1 MKVRRL
7 MSFALSVFLTLIPI
21 NPNVAFAGVGSQGK
35 QIFAKGVTERSF
47 ETLAEQGFPMSL
59 SSDAEDEGRLVPSQD
74 AQDKGELVAFVDA
87 EDEGELHTSL
97 ATEDKGELSTST
109 SLEAED
115 KGELSTS
122 TSLEAKDKGEL
133 STPTSLEAENNEE
146 LSSLTSTAAEDE
158 EFSKADPEDMLAD
171 GSTTYDIWV
180 IGRKVTSA
188 NKDDVLGDGGSVKYV
203 PASGGQRARLILN
216 NATINDDTNGL
227 AASAINYSAIQTLD
241 EMDLILN
248 GKNDIC
254 VRSFDSSDTENLEN
268 LVGIVGGKNIY
279 ISGGGSL
286 SIDVDSEE
294 APKKLWR
301 TAGVWVNPGY
311 NVSFNGVKIDV
322 AVHGKTQRAIGIL
335 NCCDISDSDIEVFT
349 DVAYNEKIVAA
360 PDPDR
365 YVHAIRN
372 ENPDKVFNIK
382 SSKIDI
388 HIEPGTGLAVGEAS
402 LRGIVNLSKSL
413 NISGDTSISTKN
425 TLNGIYTSGLN
436 IKDKYKIDLEG
447 SVVLGYDDAKGVGVE
462 NVGINF
468 DNISPGAYF
477 IAKNGYNEGILMC
490 ASDVPE
496 GAAKFKIPSK
506 AMVLA
511 GASEETAV
519 AVAKDEIGNLIR
531 YYINPSAPANVAFIK
546 IGYKCNIS
554 FNEGGGSGTVYDVQ
568 VIEGSKYTLPNCEF
582 SAPYGMRFKAWE
594 VGGVEY
600 APGTQIVI
608 SGNTEV
614 TALWENRSS
623 GGGGSSGGGSSGGG
637 SRGGSGGGGSRGG
650 SGGGAAKGGLGGAKT
665 PGGQSG
671 SWVQDATGWWY
682 KNADGSYP
690 RGTWQQIGS
699 AWYAFDGSGYM
710 ITGWYSSGGSWY
722 YLNASGAMATGWAY
736 INGYWYYFNAS
747 GAMATGWIQPDVYW
761 YYLEQSGSWQPQGSM
776 YVSDYT
782 PDGYFVNENGV
793 CVD

>member
-1 MKVRRL
+1 MKKLLQPR
-7 MSFALSVFLTLIPI
+7 
-21 NPNVAFAGVGSQGK
+21 
-35 QIFAKGVTERSF
+35 
-47 ETLAEQGFPMSL
+47 
-59 SSDAEDEGRLVPSQD
+59 
-74 AQDKGELVAFVDA
+74 
-87 EDEGELHTSL
+87 
-97 ATEDKGELSTST
+97 
-109 SLEAED
+109 
-115 KGELSTS
+115 
-122 TSLEAKDKGEL
+122 
-133 STPTSLEAENNEE
+133 
-146 LSSLTSTAAEDE
+146 
-158 EFSKADPEDMLAD
+158 
-171 GSTTYDIWV
+171 
-180 IGRKVTSA
+180 
-188 NKDDVLGDGGSVKYV
+188 
-203 PASGGQRARLILN
+203 ILN
-216 NATINDDTNGL
+216 
-227 AASAINYSAIQTLD
+227 
-241 EMDLILN
+241 
-248 GKNDIC
+248 
-254 VRSFDSSDTENLEN
+254 
-268 LVGIVGGKNIY
+268 
-279 ISGGGSL
+279 
-286 SIDVDSEE
+286 
-294 APKKLWR
+294 
-301 TAGVWVNPGY
+301 
-311 NVSFNGVKIDV
+311 
-322 AVHGKTQRAIGIL
+322 
-335 NCCDISDSDIEVFT
+335 
-349 DVAYNEKIVAA
+349 
-360 PDPDR
+360 R

-425 TLNGIYTSGLN
+425 TPNGIYTSGLN
-436 IKDKYKIDLEG
+436 IKDRYKIDLEG
-447 SVVLGYDDAKGVGVE
+447 SVVLSCDDTNGVGVE

-468 DNISPGAYF
+468 ENISPGAYF

-490 ASDVPE
+490 SGDVPE

-519 AVAKDEIGNLIR
+519 PVAKDELGNLIR
-531 YYINPSAPANVAFIK
+531 YYINPSAPANVGFIK

-600 APGTQIVI
+600 APGSQIVI

-623 GGGGSSGGGSSGGG
+623 GGGGSS
-637 SRGGSGGGGSRGG
+637 GGGSRGG

-699 AWYAFDGSGYM
+699 TWYAFDGSGYM
-710 ITGWYSSGGSWY
+710 ITGWHSSGGSWY

>member
-7 MSFALSVFLTLIPI
+7 MSFALSVFLTLMPI
-21 NPNVAFAGVGSQGK
+21 NPNVAFAGTGSQGE
-35 QIFAKGVTERSF
+35 QIFAKEVTERSF
-47 ETLAEQGFPMSL
+47 ETLAEQGFPMSVSL
-59 SSDAEDEGRLVPSQD
+59 DAEGEGRLVPSQN
-74 AQDKGELVAFVDA
+74 AQDKGELLAFLDA
-87 EDEGELHTSL
+87 EDEGKLPPSL
-97 ATEDKGELSTST
+97 GTEDKGELSTST

-122 TSLEAKDKGEL
+122 TSLEA
-133 STPTSLEAENNEE
+133 ENNEE
-146 LSSLTSTAAEDE
+146 LSALASTAAEDE

-216 NATINDDTNGL
+216 NATINEDISRIS
-227 AASAINYSAIQTLD
+227 ASAQHYAAIQVR
-241 EMDLILN
+241 EEIDLILKGEN
-248 GKNDIC
+248 VINIKSVD
-254 VRSFDSSDTENLEN
+254 RSNTENLKF
-268 LVGIVGGKNIY
+268 LCGINVLNINNNVY

-294 APKKLWR
+294 ASKNLYLTSGIW
-301 TAGVWVNPGY
+301 ADPG
-311 NVSFNGVKIDV
+311 NVISLNGVKISV
-322 AVHGKTQRAIGIL
+322 LLHGKTQKSYGIEG
-335 NCCDISDSDIEVFT
+335 CCDISDSDIEVFT

-360 PDPDR
+360 PDSERVVKGIENGNADK
-365 YVHAIRN
+365 AI
-372 ENPDKVFNIK
+372 NIK

-388 HIEPGTGLAVGEAS
+388 YIEPGTGLTADQAY
-402 LRGIVNLSKSL
+402 LNGIGNFSKSL
-413 NISGDTSISTKN
+413 NISGDTSINTKG
-425 TLNGIYTSGLN
+425 TQIGIYTPGLN
-436 IKDKYKIDLEG
+436 IKDRYRIDLEG
-447 SVVLGYDDAKGVGVE
+447 SVILFYDDASGVGVE

-468 DNISPGAYF
+468 ESISQGAYF

-496 GAAKFKIPSK
+496 GAAKFKIASK
-506 AMVLA
+506 ALVLA

-531 YYINPSAPANVAFIK
+531 YYINPSAPNNVGFIK

-608 SGNTEV
+608 AGDTVV
-614 TALWENRSS
+614 TALWENKGS
-623 GGGGSSGGGSSGGG
+623 GGGSSGGGSSGGG

-650 SGGGAAKGGLGGAKT
+650 SGGGATGGAKT
-665 PGGQSG
+665 PGAQSG
-671 SWVQDATGWWY
+671 SWIQDATGWWY

-699 AWYAFDGSGYM
+699 TWYAFDGSGYM
-710 ITGWYSSGGSWY
+710 ITGWHSSGGSWY

>member
-21 NPNVAFAGVGSQGK
+21 NPNVAFAGVGSQGE
-35 QIFAKGVTERSF
+35 QIFVKEVTERSF

-74 AQDKGELVAFVDA
+74 AQDKGELLASLDA
-87 EDEGELHTSL
+87 EDEGKLHTSL

-115 KGELSTS
+115 SGELSTS
-122 TSLEAKDKGEL
+122 
-133 STPTSLEAENNEE
+133 TSLEAENNEE

-216 NATINDDTNGL
+216 NATINDDTNGI
-227 AASAINYSAIQTLD
+227 AASAINYSPILTLD

-286 SIDVDSEE
+286 RIEVDSEE

-322 AVHGKTQRAIGIL
+322 AVHGKTQRAMGIL

-360 PDPDR
+360 PAPDR
-365 YVHAIRN
+365 YIHAIRN

-425 TLNGIYTSGLN
+425 TPNGIYTSGLN
-436 IKDKYKIDLEG
+436 IKDRYKIDLEG
-447 SVVLGYDDAKGVGVE
+447 SVVLSCDDTNGVGVE

-468 DNISPGAYF
+468 ENISPGAYF

-490 ASDVPE
+490 SGDVPE

-519 AVAKDEIGNLIR
+519 PVAKDELGNLIR
-531 YYINPSAPANVAFIK
+531 YYINPSAPTNVAFIK

-568 VIEGSKYTLPNCEF
+568 VMEGSKYTLPSCEF

-623 GGGGSSGGGSSGGG
+623 GGGGSSGGGS
-637 SRGGSGGGGSRGG
+637 RGGSGGGGSRGG
-650 SGGGAAKGGLGGAKT
+650 SGGGLGGGLGSGATGGAKT

-699 AWYAFDGSGYM
+699 TWYAFDGSGYM

-747 GAMATGWIQPDVYW
+747 GAMATGWIQLSGYW
-761 YYLEQSGSWQPQGSM
+761 YYLEEVGSWQPQGSM

-793 CVD
+793 CIEW

>member
-35 QIFAKGVTERSF
+35 QTFAKEVTERSF

-74 AQDKGELVAFVDA
+74 AQDKRELLAFLDA

-115 KGELSTS
+115 KVELSTS
-122 TSLEAKDKGEL
+122 TSLEA
-133 STPTSLEAENNEE
+133 ENDEE
-146 LSSLTSTAAEDE
+146 LSSFTSTAAENE

-171 GSTTYDIWV
+171 GSTTYDILV

-188 NKDDVLGDGGSVKYV
+188 NKDDVLGDGGSVKYE

-216 NATINDDTNGL
+216 NATINDDTNG
-227 AASAINYSAIQTLD
+227 INPSWNLYGAIQAG
-241 EMDLILN
+241 EEVDLILN

-254 VRSFDSSDTENLEN
+254 VRSFDSSDTENLVS
-268 LVGIVGGKNIY
+268 LFGIVGNKNIY

-286 SIDVDSEE
+286 SIEVDSEE

-311 NVSFNGVKIDV
+311 NVSCNGVKIDV

-365 YVHAIRN
+365 YVNGIRN

-388 HIEPGTGLAVGEAS
+388 HIEPGTGLAVG

-425 TLNGIYTSGLN
+425 TLIGIYTSGLN
-436 IKDKYKIDLEG
+436 IKDRYKIDLEG
-447 SVVLGYDDAKGVGVE
+447 SVVMSCNDTVGVGVE

-468 DNISPGAYF
+468 ENISPGTYF
-477 IAKNGYNEGILMC
+477 IAKKGYKQGILFC
-490 ASDVPE
+490 SNKVPE
-496 GAAKFKIPSK
+496 GAAKFKIASK
-506 AMVLA
+506 ALVLA

-519 AVAKDEIGNLIR
+519 PVTKDEIGNLIR
-531 YYINPSAPANVAFIK
+531 YYINPSAPNNVGFIK

-568 VIEGSKYTLPNCEF
+568 VMEGSKYTLPSCEF
-582 SAPYGMRFKAWE
+582 SAPSGMRFKAWE

-600 APGTQIVI
+600 APGSQIVI

-623 GGGGSSGGGSSGGG
+623 GGGGSSGGGSGGGG

-650 SGGGAAKGGLGGAKT
+650 SGGGLGGGLGSGATGGAKT

-710 ITGWYSSGGSWY
+710 ITGWYSPGGSWY

-747 GAMATGWIQPDVYW
+747 GAMATGWIQLGGYW

>member
-21 NPNVAFAGVGSQGK
+21 NPNVAFAGAGSQVDQK
-35 QIFAKGVTERSF
+35 FTKEVEKASF
-47 ETLAEQGFPMSL
+47 ETLAEQDLPMSVSL
-59 SSDAEDEGRLVPSQD
+59 DAEGEGKLVPSQD
-74 AQDKGELVAFVDA
+74 AQDKGELIAFLDA
-87 EDEGELHTSL
+87 EDEGELPPSL
-97 ATEDKGELSTST
+97 ATEDKEELSTST
-109 SLEAED
+109 SLEAEND
-115 KGELSTS
+115 
-122 TSLEAKDKGEL
+122 
-133 STPTSLEAENNEE
+133 EE
-146 LSSLTSTAAEDE
+146 LSSITSTAAEDE

-171 GSTTYDIWV
+171 GSGHYNVWV
-180 IGRKVTSA
+180 KGIRITPA
-188 NKDDVLGDGGSVKYV
+188 NKDDVLGDGGSVKYE

-227 AASAINYSAIQTLD
+227 AASAINYAAIKTLD

-254 VRSFDSSDTENLEN
+254 VRSFDRSNTENLEN
-268 LVGIVGGKNIY
+268 LVGIIGHKNIY

-286 SIDVDSEE
+286 SIEVDSEE

-301 TAGVWVNPGY
+301 TAGVWANTVY

-365 YVHAIRN
+365 YVNGIRN
-372 ENPDKVFNIK
+372 ENADKVFNIK

-388 HIEPGTGLAVGEAS
+388 HIEPGTGLAGGEAS

-425 TLNGIYTSGLN
+425 TLIGIYTSGLN
-436 IKDKYKIDLEG
+436 IKDRYKIDLEG
-447 SVVLGYDDAKGVGVE
+447 SVVMTCNDTVGVGVE

-468 DNISPGAYF
+468 ENISPGTYF
-477 IAKNGYNEGILMC
+477 IAKKGYKQGILFC
-490 ASDVPE
+490 SNKVPE
-496 GAAKFKIPSK
+496 GAAKFKIASK
-506 AMVLA
+506 ALVLA

-519 AVAKDEIGNLIR
+519 PVTKDEIGNLIR
-531 YYINPSAPANVAFIK
+531 YYINPSAPNNVGFIK

-568 VIEGSKYTLPNCEF
+568 TVEGSKYTLPNCEF

-608 SGNTEV
+608 SGDTV
-614 TALWENRSS
+614 LTALWENKGSGGGSS
-623 GGGGSSGGGSSGGG
+623 GGGSRGGSGGGGSSGGG

-650 SGGGAAKGGLGGAKT
+650 SGGGLGGGLGSGATGGAKT

-710 ITGWYSSGGSWY
+710 ITGWHSSGGSWY

-747 GAMATGWIQPDVYW
+747 GAMATGWIQPDGYW

>member
-21 NPNVAFAGVGSQGK
+21 NPNVAFAGVDSQGK
-35 QIFAKGVTERSF
+35 QTFAKEVTERSF

-59 SSDAEDEGRLVPSQD
+59 SSDAEDEGELVASQD
-74 AQDKGELVAFVDA
+74 AQDKGELLAFLDA

-171 GSTTYDIWV
+171 GLTYYNTIV
-180 IGRKVTSA
+180 KGIQITSA
-188 NKDDVLGDGGSVKYV
+188 NKDDVLGDGGSVKYE

-216 NATINDDTNGL
+216 NATINDDTNGI

-254 VRSFDSSDTENLEN
+254 VRSFDSSNTENLEN

-286 SIDVDSEE
+286 SIEVDSEE

-301 TAGVWVNPGY
+301 TAGVWANTVY
-311 NVSFNGVKIDV
+311 NVSFNGVKISV
-322 AVHGKTQRAIGIL
+322 AVHGKTQRAFGIL

-360 PDPDR
+360 PESDR
-365 YVHAIRN
+365 YVNGIRN
-372 ENPDKVFNIK
+372 ENADKVFNIK

-388 HIEPGTGLAVGEAS
+388 HIEPGTGLAGGEAS

-425 TLNGIYTSGLN
+425 TLIGIYTSGLN
-436 IKDKYKIDLEG
+436 IKDRYKIDLEG
-447 SVVLGYDDAKGVGVE
+447 SVVLAYNDTNGVGVE

-468 DNISPGAYF
+468 ENISPGAYF
-477 IAKNGYNEGILMC
+477 IAKKGYKQGILFC
-490 ASDVPE
+490 SNKVPE
-496 GAAKFKIPSK
+496 GAAKFKIASK
-506 AMVLA
+506 ALVLA

-519 AVAKDEIGNLIR
+519 PVTKDELGNLIR
-531 YYINPSAPANVAFIK
+531 YYINPSAPDNVGFIK
-546 IGYKCNIS
+546 IGYKRNIS

-568 VIEGSKYTLPNCEF
+568 VIEGSKYTLPSCEF

-623 GGGGSSGGGSSGGG
+623 GGGGSSGGGS
-637 SRGGSGGGGSRGG
+637 RGGSGGGGSRGG
-650 SGGGAAKGGLGGAKT
+650 SGGGLGGGLGSGATGGAKT

-699 AWYAFDGSGYM
+699 TWYAFNGSGYM

-722 YLNASGAMATGWAY
+722 YLNTSGAMATGWAY

-747 GAMATGWIQPDVYW
+747 GAMATGWIQPDGYW

-776 YVSDYT
+776 YASDYT

>member
-21 NPNVAFAGVGSQGK
+21 NPNVAFAGAGSQVDQK
-35 QIFAKGVTERSF
+35 FTKEVEKASF
-47 ETLAEQGFPMSL
+47 ETLAEQDLPMSVSL
-59 SSDAEDEGRLVPSQD
+59 DAEGEGKLVPSQD
-74 AQDKGELVAFVDA
+74 AQDKGELIAFLDA

-97 ATEDKGELSTST
+97 ATEDKGELSTSTSLEAEDKGELSTST

-468 DNISPGAYF
+468 ENISPGAYF
-477 IAKNGYNEGILMC
+477 IAKKGYKQGILFC
-490 ASDVPE
+490 SNKVPE
-496 GAAKFKIPSK
+496 GAAKFKIASK
-506 AMVLA
+506 ALVLA

-519 AVAKDEIGNLIR
+519 PVTKDELGNLIR
-531 YYINPSAPANVAFIK
+531 YYINPSAPDNVGFIK

-568 VIEGSKYTLPNCEF
+568 VIEGSKYTLPSCEF

-650 SGGGAAKGGLGGAKT
+650 SGGGLGGGLGSGATGGAKT

-710 ITGWYSSGGSWY
+710 ITGWYSPGGSWY
-722 YLNASGAMATGWAY
+722 YLNASGAMATGW
-736 INGYWYYFNAS
+736 
-747 GAMATGWIQPDVYW
+747 IQLGGYW

>member
-1 MKVRRL
+1 MKVKKL

-21 NPNVAFAGVGSQGK
+21 NPNVAFAGTGSQGE
-35 QIFAKGVTERSF
+35 QIFAKEVTERSF
-47 ETLAEQGFPMSL
+47 ETLAEQGLPMSVSL
-59 SSDAEDEGRLVPSQD
+59 DAEGEGDLAPSRD
-74 AQDKGELVAFVDA
+74 AQDEGELLAFLDA

-122 TSLEAKDKGEL
+122 TSLEA
-133 STPTSLEAENNEE
+133 ENDEE
-146 LSSLTSTAAEDE
+146 LSALTSTAMEDE

-171 GSTTYDIWV
+171 GLTTYDIWV
-180 IGRKVTSA
+180 RNIRITSS
-188 NKDDVLGDGGSVKYV
+188 NKDDVLGDGGKVKYV
-203 PASGGQRARLILN
+203 PASGGQRAKLILN
-216 NATINDDTNGL
+216 NATINDDTNGMNPSWNL
-227 AASAINYSAIQTLD
+227 YAAIEAGEEI
-241 EMDLILN
+241 DLILN

-254 VRSFDSSDTENLEN
+254 VRSFDSSDTQNLEY
-268 LVGIVGGKNIY
+268 LVGIFGIKNIY

-286 SIDVDSEE
+286 SVDVDSEE
-294 APKKLWR
+294 APKKLWS
-301 TAGVWVNPGY
+301 TEGIWIKSVY

-322 AVHGKTQRAIGIL
+322 AVHGKTQQAYGIA

-360 PDPDR
+360 PSLYR
-365 YVHAIRN
+365 YVDGIRN
-372 ENPDKVFNIK
+372 ENEDKAFNIK

-388 HIEPGTGLAVGEAS
+388 HIEPGTGLTADEAY
-402 LRGIVNLSKSL
+402 LEGIINLSKSL
-413 NISGDTSISTKN
+413 NISGDTSINTKN
-425 TLNGIYTSGLN
+425 TLTGIYTSGLN
-436 IKDKYKIDLEG
+436 IKDRYKIDLEG
-447 SVVLGYDDAKGVGVE
+447 SVKLGYNDAKGVGVE

-468 DNISPGAYF
+468 ENISPGAYF
-477 IAKNGYNEGILMC
+477 IAKNGYNEGILVC
-490 ASDVPE
+490 TNNVPE

-519 AVAKDEIGNLIR
+519 AVAKDELGNLIR
-531 YYINPSAPANVAFIK
+531 YYINPSAPNNVGFIK

-554 FNEGGGSGTVYDVQ
+554 FNESGGSGTVYDVQ
-568 VIEGSKYTLPNCEF
+568 VMEGSKYTLPSCEF

-600 APGTQIVI
+600 ASGTQIVI
-608 SGNTEV
+608 GGDTV
-614 TALWENRSS
+614 LTALWENKGSGGGSS
-623 GGGGSSGGGSSGGG
+623 GGGSSLGGGGSSGGGSSGGG
-637 SRGGSGGGGSRGG
+637 SRGGSRGGSGGGGSRGG
-650 SGGGAAKGGLGGAKT
+650 LGGGTTGGAKT

-671 SWVQDATGWWY
+671 SWIQDATGWWY

-710 ITGWYSSGGSWY
+710 ITGWYSLGGSWY

-747 GAMATGWIQPDVYW
+747 GAMATGWIQPDGYW

-782 PDGYFVNENGV
+782 PDGYFVNENGI

>member
-7 MSFALSVFLTLIPI
+7 LSFALSVFLTLIPI
-21 NPNVAFAGVGSQGK
+21 NPNVAFAGTGSQGE
-35 QIFAKGVTERSF
+35 QIFAKEVTERSF

-74 AQDKGELVAFVDA
+74 AQDKGELLASLDA
-87 EDEGELHTSL
+87 EDEGKLHTSL

-115 KGELSTS
+115 SGELSTS
-122 TSLEAKDKGEL
+122 
-133 STPTSLEAENNEE
+133 TSLEAENNEE

-216 NATINDDTNGL
+216 NATINDDTNGI
-227 AASAINYSAIQTLD
+227 AASAINYSPILTLD

-254 VRSFDSSDTENLEN
+254 VRSFDRSNTENLEN
-268 LVGIVGGKNIY
+268 LVGIIGGKNIY

-286 SIDVDSEE
+286 SIEVDSEE

-322 AVHGKTQRAIGIL
+322 AVHGKTQRAMGIL

-365 YVHAIRN
+365 YVNGIRN
-372 ENPDKVFNIK
+372 ENADKVFNIK

-388 HIEPGTGLAVGEAS
+388 HIEPGTGLAGGEAS

-425 TLNGIYTSGLN
+425 TLIGIYTSGLN
-436 IKDKYKIDLEG
+436 IKDRYKIDLEG
-447 SVVLGYDDAKGVGVE
+447 SVVMSCNDTVGVGVE

-468 DNISPGAYF
+468 ENISPGTYF
-477 IAKNGYNEGILMC
+477 IAKKGYKQGILFC
-490 ASDVPE
+490 SNKVPE
-496 GAAKFKIPSK
+496 GAAKFKIASK
-506 AMVLA
+506 ALVLA

-519 AVAKDEIGNLIR
+519 PVTKDEIGNLIR
-531 YYINPSAPANVAFIK
+531 YYINPSAPDNVGFIK

-568 VIEGSKYTLPNCEF
+568 VMEGSKYTLPSCEF
-582 SAPYGMRFKAWE
+582 SAPSGMRFKAWE

-650 SGGGAAKGGLGGAKT
+650 SGGGLGGGSGSGATGGAKT

-699 AWYAFDGSGYM
+699 TWYAFDGSGYM
-710 ITGWYSSGGSWY
+710 ITGWYSLGGSWY

-736 INGYWYYFNAS
+736 ING
-747 GAMATGWIQPDVYW
+747 YW

>member
-21 NPNVAFAGVGSQGK
+21 NPNVAFAGAGSQVDQK
-35 QIFAKGVTERSF
+35 FTKEVEKASF
-47 ETLAEQGFPMSL
+47 ETLAEQDLPMSVSL
-59 SSDAEDEGRLVPSQD
+59 DAEGEGKLVPSQD
-74 AQDKGELVAFVDA
+74 AQDKGELIAFLDA
-87 EDEGELHTSL
+87 EDEGELPPSL
-97 ATEDKGELSTST
+97 ATEDKEELSTST
-109 SLEAED
+109 F
-115 KGELSTS
+115 
-122 TSLEAKDKGEL
+122 
-133 STPTSLEAENNEE
+133 LEAENDEE
-146 LSSLTSTAAEDE
+146 LSSITSTAAEDE

-171 GSTTYDIWV
+171 GSGHYNVWV
-180 IGRKVTSA
+180 KGIRITPA
-188 NKDDVLGDGGSVKYV
+188 NKDDVLGDGGSVKYE

-227 AASAINYSAIQTLD
+227 AASAINYAAIKTLD

-254 VRSFDSSDTENLEN
+254 VRSFDRSNTENLEN
-268 LVGIVGGKNIY
+268 LVGIIGHKNIY

-286 SIDVDSEE
+286 SIEVDSEE

-301 TAGVWVNPGY
+301 TAGVWANTVY

-322 AVHGKTQRAIGIL
+322 AVHGKTQRAIGIF

-365 YVHAIRN
+365 YVNGIRN
-372 ENPDKVFNIK
+372 ENADKVFNIK

-388 HIEPGTGLAVGEAS
+388 HIEPGTGLAGGEAS

-425 TLNGIYTSGLN
+425 TLIGIYTSGLN
-436 IKDKYKIDLEG
+436 IKDRYKIDLEG
-447 SVVLGYDDAKGVGVE
+447 SVVMSCNDTVGVGVE

-468 DNISPGAYF
+468 ENISPGTYF
-477 IAKNGYNEGILMC
+477 IAKKGYKQGILFC
-490 ASDVPE
+490 SNKVPE
-496 GAAKFKIPSK
+496 GAAKFKIASK
-506 AMVLA
+506 ALVLA

-519 AVAKDEIGNLIR
+519 PVTKDEIGNLIR
-531 YYINPSAPANVAFIK
+531 YYINPSAPNNVGFIK

-568 VIEGSKYTLPNCEF
+568 VMEGSKYTLPSCEF
-582 SAPYGMRFKAWE
+582 SAPSGMRFKAWE

-600 APGTQIVI
+600 APGSQIVI

-650 SGGGAAKGGLGGAKT
+650 SGGGLGGGSGSGATGGAKT

-710 ITGWYSSGGSWY
+710 ITGWYSPGGSWY

-747 GAMATGWIQPDVYW
+747 GAMATGWIQLGGYW